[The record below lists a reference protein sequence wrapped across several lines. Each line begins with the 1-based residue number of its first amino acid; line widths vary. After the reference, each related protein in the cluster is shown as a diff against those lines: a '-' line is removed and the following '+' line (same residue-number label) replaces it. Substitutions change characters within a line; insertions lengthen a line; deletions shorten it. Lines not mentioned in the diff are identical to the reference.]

1 MKIINVC
8 SGKGGVGKTTVA
20 VNMAAALQKLNKRVV
35 IVDCNLTTSHL
46 GVMFD
51 LYSTGKSI
59 NGFLR
64 GEIKLED
71 AVHMHKSGLH
81 IVPAALEL
89 DELADINTDIIKHA
103 LQETFKH
110 YDYVILDSAPGIGR
124 EALIAM
130 KACDEAVFVASPH
143 IPSLVDVLKTK
154 NVAKKL
160 GVYNAGVILNRVRG
174 RDYEITEDDV
184 FKFADMH
191 LLGSVPEDEIIL
203 SSLNEREVS
212 SVKYPK
218 APSSAAFFE
227 IAHKIAGV
235 PYYTRQ

>member
-20 VNMAAALQKLNKRVV
+20 VNLAAALQKLNKRVV
-35 IVDCNLTTSHL
+35 VVDCNLTTSHL

-51 LYSTGKSI
+51 LYSTGKSV
-59 NGFLR
+59 NGFFR
-64 GEIKLED
+64 NEIKLED
-71 AVHMHKSGLH
+71 AVHVHRSGLH

-89 DELADINTDIIKHA
+89 EMIDVNTDGMKQA

-110 YDYVILDSAPGIGR
+110 YDYVLLDSAPGMGR

-130 KACDEAVFVASPH
+130 KACDETVLVANPY
-143 IPSLVDVLKTK
+143 IPSVVDALKVK

-160 GVYNAGVILNRVRG
+160 GVYNAGVVLNRVRG
-174 RDYEITEDDV
+174 REYEVTEDDV
-184 FKFADMH
+184 FKFSEMH
-191 LLGSVPEDEIIL
+191 LLGSIPEDEVVL

-212 SVKYPK
+212 SVKYPR

-227 IAHKIAGV
+227 LAHKIAGI
-235 PYYTRQ
+235 PFYSR